1 MIRPMAHYCHKCN
14 KEISLS
20 PGSVVGRRAECEHC
34 HADVHVCFNC
44 KFYDKAAYNECKE
57 PQADRVIDKDRSN
70 FCDYF
75 SFVDNRK
82 GTGSGTDKNA
92 ALAALDKLFK

>member
-1 MIRPMAHYCHKCN
+1 MILGMAHYCHKCSQ
-14 KEISLS
+14 EISLS
-20 PGSVVGRRAECEHC
+20 PGAVVGRRAECDRC
-34 HADVHVCFNC
+34 HADLHVCLNC

-75 SFVDNRK
+75 SFADNRK
-82 GTGSGTDKNA
+82 GAGVVSEKSA